1 MKTLTIL
8 LATVVLLLVA
18 SSLPAVAGTVN
29 MQFIAAGGN
38 SYNGVSSYPYAATV
52 NGSPFN
58 AMCIGYNEHITNGET
73 WQANVYTVD
82 QYATLT
88 INNQVVG
95 QQKADELAWLFL
107 RARGTG
113 GSNPGFNAVAWYLNE
128 QVPSLDVNAQGIYS
142 QVTGMSFQTGEFP
155 GVSFYVPVNGTE
167 SWQGENAQTFMGATP
182 EPGTL
187 LTLGTGLVGLVGLAR
202 KRLFS

>member
-8 LATVVLLLVA
+8 RATFVLLLVA

-58 AMCIGYNEHITNGET
+58 AMCISYNEHITGGET

-82 QYATLT
+82 QYAALT
-88 INNQVVG
+88 SDTMVVNRKPMNWHGCFSVPG
-95 QQKADELAWLFL
+95 QPAVPILALTPW
-107 RARGTG
+107 
-113 GSNPGFNAVAWYLNE
+113 PGI
-128 QVPSLDVNAQGIYS
+128 STS
-142 QVTGMSFQTGEFP
+142 MFP
-155 GVSFYVPVNGTE
+155 V
-167 SWQGENAQTFMGATP
+167 
-182 EPGTL
+182 
-187 LTLGTGLVGLVGLAR
+187 LT
-202 KRLFS
+202 